1 LLYGNFSVFIYSVY
15 FYSVA
20 RAGLEVLTGVIF
32 YFAGMLVTAATTG
45 LTGVGT
51 FGIFISKSN
60 LLVLGSTS
68 HFYF

>member
-1 LLYGNFSVFIYSVY
+1 
-15 FYSVA
+15 
-20 RAGLEVLTGVIF
+20 
-32 YFAGMLVTAATTG
+32 MLATAATTG

-60 LLVLGSTS
+60 LLVFGSTS